1 MAGDGVARVRIRDY
15 RRERAVRYRV
25 RPSAPPPSAP
35 PPSAPRPYVPRPA
48 AAVDAVVRE
57 AEIRSR
63 ILTLNC
69 ASAALI
75 RYTHERGMRR
85 VSLERIW
92 GAALVSAVLAGLVE

>member
-1 MAGDGVARVRIRDY
+1 MAGDGIARVRIRDY

-35 PPSAPRPYVPRPA
+35 RPFVPRPA

-63 ILTLNC
+63 ILTLNG

-75 RYTHERGMRR
+75 RYTHARGMRR
-85 VSLERIW
+85 ASLERIW

>member
-1 MAGDGVARVRIRDY
+1 MAADEIARVRIRDY

-48 AAVDAVVRE
+48 AVVAPGARE
-57 AEIRSR
+57 AEARHR
-63 ILTLNC
+63 IVARNR

-75 RYTHERGMRR
+75 RYTHARGMRTS
-85 VSLERIW
+85 SLERIW
-92 GAALVSAVLAGLVE
+92 GAALVGAVLAGLVE